1 MSEWITDREPTADDA
16 PMDHI
21 IVWSDRWNVPV
32 IIDYGD
38 WNKQYPWMPI
48 PNPEPYVAPKSK
60 STSKC
65 SVWHEPFDFD
75 KKYEWYVLCNGTR
88 LADNIPTREAAE
100 RIAAIYNE
108 VMP

>member
-1 MSEWITDREPTADDA
+1 MSKWITDREPTADDA

-21 IVWSDRWNVPV
+21 IVWSDRWNVPF

-38 WNKQYPWMPI
+38 WHKRYPWMPI
-48 PNPEPYVAPKSK
+48 PKPEPYVAHVPKFIVRNDAFNAGK
-60 STSKC
+60 WTVLYDGI
-65 SVWHEPFDFD
+65 SV
-75 KKYEWYVLCNGTR
+75 
-88 LADNIPTREAAE
+88 ADNIPTREAAE

>member
-1 MSEWITDREPTADDA
+1 MSEWITDRLPTKEDG
-16 PMDHI
+16 MSHGC
-21 IVWSDRWNVPV
+21 VWILYAGNYQITTWNLVRK
-32 IIDYGD
+32 
-38 WNKQYPWMPI
+38 NEAWMPI

-60 STSKC
+60 PTSKC